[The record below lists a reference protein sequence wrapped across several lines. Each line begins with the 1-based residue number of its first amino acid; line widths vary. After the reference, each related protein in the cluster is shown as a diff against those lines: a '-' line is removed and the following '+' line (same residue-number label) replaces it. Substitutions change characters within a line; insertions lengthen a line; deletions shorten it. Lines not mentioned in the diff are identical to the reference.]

1 MENIGYNQL
10 MGRKLTKPRP
20 KLGTHLMALRV
31 NAGLN
36 QEELAQKIGVLQQ
49 TIAFWEQSDKP
60 PRSEVLPQLAE
71 ALGVKVEAL
80 LAPDE
85 KLTTKKNGGGPKG
98 KLKRLF
104 EEASGL
110 PRSQQDKIAEFL
122 SAFVNQYKQTHAR

>member
-1 MENIGYNQL
+1 MENIGYNQP

-20 KLGTHLMALRV
+20 KLGTHLMVLRV

-85 KLTTKKNGGGPKG
+85 KIAAKRNGGGPKG
-98 KLKRLF
+98 KMKRLF

>member
-1 MENIGYNQL
+1 MS
-10 MGRKLTKPRP
+10 
-20 KLGTHLMALRV
+20 LRV

-60 PRSEVLPQLAE
+60 PRSEVLPKLAE

-85 KLTTKKNGGGPKG
+85 KIVAKKNGVVGPKG
-98 KLKRLF
+98 RMRKLF
-104 EEASGL
+104 EEASDL
-110 PRSQQDKIAEFL
+110 PRNQQDKIADVL
-122 SAFVNQYKQTHAR
+122 SAFINQYRQTHAR